1 MNFRYVLLKEIE
13 KIYIKEKKYIKMKI
27 LIFGVSCVGKSTV
40 GNLLSKK
47 INYKFYDLDEE
58 TVKYCNM
65 SIDMFIEFYDSRIER
80 DSIREEILSN
90 IIENESNMVVAVP
103 PILYNDY
110 INDVIEQEDIIALE
124 LQDSVDNIFS
134 RLIFTDEN
142 GKTLTD
148 SEKYKN
154 KHKNHYLNEIKEDI
168 EFYKPSF
175 TKINNKLYID
185 GKSANEVAD
194 QIIKKYLNIK

>member
-1 MNFRYVLLKEIE
+1 
-13 KIYIKEKKYIKMKI
+13 MKI

-175 TKINNKLYID
+175 TVD
-185 GKSANEVAD
+185 F
-194 QIIKKYLNIK
+194 QII